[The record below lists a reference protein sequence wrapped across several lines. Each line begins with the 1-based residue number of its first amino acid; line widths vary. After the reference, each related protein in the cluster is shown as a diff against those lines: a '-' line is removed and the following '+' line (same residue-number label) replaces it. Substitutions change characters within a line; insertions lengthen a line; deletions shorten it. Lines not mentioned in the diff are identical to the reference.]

1 MTFKVVYDMMFI
13 SQYRGEKMKGK
24 KIFYLKS
31 VFEITIIIGI
41 IFCLKTSSTKIN
53 TYSSNENMNKNVN
66 LSTMAIYINKEEEI
80 KRNEEALQYYLWGV
94 LDSYTGDLTGYGAFC
109 PLCTGRLACMSNL
122 DLSNGRTTYED
133 KTYGEVRIVAS
144 SKNLPCGSII
154 RFNSKRISEQP
165 TLAIVLDRGV
175 LGNDIDLLSPSED
188 YAAKY
193 VGRSKITYDVLRSG
207 WKK

>member
-1 MTFKVVYDMMFI
+1 
-13 SQYRGEKMKGK
+13 MKSK
-24 KIFYLKS
+24 KIFYLKHTIG
-31 VFEITIIIGI
+31 FMIIII
-41 IFCLKTSSTKIN
+41 SLFSLKASSFKKSA
-53 TYSSNENMNKNVN
+53 YSSNENMNKNVN
-66 LSTMAIYINKEEEI
+66 LSTMAIYINKEEEE
-80 KRNEEALQYYLWGV
+80 KRNEEALQHYLWGV

-122 DLSNGRTTYED
+122 DLSNGRTTYID

-144 SKNLPCGSII
+144 SKNLPCGTII
-154 RFNSKRISEQP
+154 RFNSKRISQDP

-193 VGRSKITYDVLRSG
+193 VGRSLITYDVLRFG
-207 WKK
+207 WEKK